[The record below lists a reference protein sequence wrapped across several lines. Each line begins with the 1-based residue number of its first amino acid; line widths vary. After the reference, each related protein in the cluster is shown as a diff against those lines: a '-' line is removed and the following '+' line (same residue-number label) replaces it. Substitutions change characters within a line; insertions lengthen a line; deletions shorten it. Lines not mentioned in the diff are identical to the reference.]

1 MIREEKRPE
10 ISGVLKR
17 DHCYFKWYLKIFS
30 IVIHM
35 NRHYKSSFFLLLTRY
50 SIKNKICNSSQT
62 ELLYWLEVIVYVEK
76 NGTYQVDEWIQL
88 ITVSYQKIIFERS
101 TGCSRSCFA
110 KVFHCF
116 AIFKSNS
123 YLLQEP
129 ASLSFHHRRCLPP
142 CFKIIFLTSTK
153 PIIMSRT
160 PQPQSMI
167 LPKDLMSFQKNIVKG
182 CWELIST
189 VP

>member
-88 ITVSYQKIIFERS
+88 ITVSYQKIVFERN
-101 TGCSRSCFA
+101 TGGVLDHSLQKCSIALQSL
-110 KVFHCF
+110 K
-116 AIFKSNS
+116 AIHICYRNQLH
-123 YLLQEP
+123 YLFITGG
-129 ASLSFHHRRCLPP
+129 ACLLVS
-142 CFKIIFLTSTK
+142 K
-153 PIIMSRT
+153 
-160 PQPQSMI
+160 
-167 LPKDLMSFQKNIVKG
+167 
-182 CWELIST
+182 
-189 VP
+189 